1 MALFFT
7 YGDHYHGPDLNDFYF
22 YLIILRPR
30 DEALYGNVDQDIS
43 DTPNYKFIYIQYIN
57 DVIRKLDDFSLKI
70 KQDIST
76 CSRAGPHQD
85 IIIISVG
92 SWSHT
97 FSTLQDYKQEIPKL
111 LNKMA
116 EIKNDPILSKMRL
129 IFWTPPSVP
138 DAPKF
143 TVRMRNQFGVGAMVG
158 YLRQEL
164 DFPGVEFLDQYNPTN
179 VFHNMNLC
187 QAHYL
192 CARPTFGIENVEGGI
207 GWTMVDAF
215 ITLVCDAA

>member
-1 MALFFT
+1 M
-7 YGDHYHGPDLNDFYF
+7 
-22 YLIILRPR
+22 
-30 DEALYGNVDQDIS
+30 YGNVDQEI
-43 DTPNYKFIYIQYIN
+43 TNTTNYKFIYIQYIS
-57 DVIRKLDDFSLKI
+57 DILRKLDDFILKI
-70 KQDIST
+70 KQDNSGA
-76 CSRAGPHQD
+76 SLHQD

-97 FSTLQDYKQEIPKL
+97 FSTLEDYKHEAPKL
-111 LNKMA
+111 LEKMA
-116 EIKNDPILSKMRL
+116 EIKSDPILSKVRL

-164 DFPGVEFLDQYNPTN
+164 EMIGIEFLDQYNPTN

-192 CARPTFGIENVEGGI
+192 CARPTFGIENVEGEI
-207 GWTMVDAF
+207 GWATLDAF